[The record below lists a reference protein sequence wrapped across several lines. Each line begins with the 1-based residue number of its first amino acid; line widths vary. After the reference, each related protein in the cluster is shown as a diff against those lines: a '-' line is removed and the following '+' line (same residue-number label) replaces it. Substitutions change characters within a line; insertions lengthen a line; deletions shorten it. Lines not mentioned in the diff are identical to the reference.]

1 MGGEDRELI
10 GAVPFICNNC
20 AEMQFFQCNVHG
32 SVQCGAECR
41 AFDIETVEM
50 HDQCFRSKKQQQG
63 ISSSFSPVECSR
75 IEFSPVQGLN
85 SQFILF
91 KHLQKKYSRCSRRPK
106 HEKFELFGFS
116 CSIISLKRHLPWKCK
131 RLKLHSSL

>member
-75 IEFSPVQGLN
+75 IEFSPVEW
-85 SQFILF
+85 
-91 KHLQKKYSRCSRRPK
+91 SRFRFSPVECSR
-106 HEKFELFGFS
+106 FEFS
-116 CSIISLKRHLPWKCK
+116 R
-131 RLKLHSSL
+131 

>member
-32 SVQCGAECR
+32 SVQCDAECR

-91 KHLQKKYSRCSRRPK
+91 KHLQKNIQDVPADQNMR
-106 HEKFELFGFS
+106 
-116 CSIISLKRHLPWKCK
+116 SLSFLVFLAPSFHLRGIFLGNAKD
-131 RLKLHSSL
+131 

>member
-91 KHLQKKYSRCSRRPK
+91 KHLQKNIQDVPADQNMR
-106 HEKFELFGFS
+106 
-116 CSIISLKRHLPWKCK
+116 SLSFLVFLAQSFHLRGIFLGNAKD
-131 RLKLHSSL
+131 